1 MWRPNQSE
9 CHHQPNFLPWVGF
22 WHKFLSADVFVICT
36 GTKYTRKSYGNRVI
50 MADNY
55 SWATIP
61 TARGGLL
68 YKDVKILTRSI
79 PTAGESGVV
88 ETAQIRLP

>member
-1 MWRPNQSE
+1 M
-9 CHHQPNFLPWVGF
+9 
-22 WHKFLSADVFVICT
+22 ICT
-36 GTKYTRKSYGNRVI
+36 TLFIIRDYGNRVI

-68 YKDVKILTRSI
+68 YKDVKISDPKAVSQLGRKSQ
-79 PTAGESGVV
+79 AVV